1 MSEPAFNPSEH
12 TPDALRL
19 IMLRV
24 QQWGCSPAEAI
35 ARLLDE
41 LAKTKTGKDAA

>member
-1 MSEPAFNPSEH
+1 MNEITFDPKDYSPE
-12 TPDALRL
+12 TLRL

-35 ARLLDE
+35 VRLLDE
-41 LAKTKTGKDAA
+41 LAKQSSEKTAA